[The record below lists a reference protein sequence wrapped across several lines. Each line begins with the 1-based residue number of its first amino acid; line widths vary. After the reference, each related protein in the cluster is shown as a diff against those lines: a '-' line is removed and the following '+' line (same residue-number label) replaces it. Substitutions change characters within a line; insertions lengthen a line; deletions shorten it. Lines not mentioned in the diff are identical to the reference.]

1 MVKKIVRDSLTS
13 DTWKSGIFGLVVGD
27 TLGVPVEFTSREERK
42 NDPVTGMRAFGTH
55 NQPAGTWS
63 DDSSMVFATL
73 DSINQKNGIDYQDI
87 MEKFSDW
94 YLYGEYTPFHEVFDI
109 GITVSR
115 AIIRYGQGTVPVK
128 AGGNREFDNGNGSL
142 MRILPVCLYLYNRQK
157 IICTSEDESIYIIH
171 SVSALTHAHLRSQMA
186 CGFYYFMVKSLLGKK
201 ENLVGR
207 LQRGIDEAHNYYLQ
221 NSQNRTELEAFSRL
235 ADLEN
240 FRKRPENEIK
250 SSGYVIDTLE
260 TAVWCLITTDS
271 FSDAVLKAVNL
282 GDDTDTIGAVT
293 GGLAGLYYG
302 YNAIPAE
309 WIQALQKLDWIEK
322 LLGNMQV

>member
-1 MVKKIVRDSLTS
+1 MVKKIVRDPLTS

-27 TLGVPVEFTSREERK
+27 ALGVPVEFTSREERK
-42 NDPVTGMRAFGTH
+42 NDPVTGMRA
-55 NQPAGTWS
+55 
-63 DDSSMVFATL
+63 L

-94 YLYGEYTPFHEVFDI
+94 CLYGEYTPFHEVFDI

-157 IICTSEDESIYIIH
+157 IICMSEDESIYIIH

-201 ENLVGR
+201 ENLVSR
-207 LQRGIDEAHNYYLQ
+207 LQRGIDEAYNYYLQ

-260 TAVWCLITTDS
+260 TAV
-271 FSDAVLKAVNL
+271 
-282 GDDTDTIGAVT
+282 
-293 GGLAGLYYG
+293 
-302 YNAIPAE
+302 
-309 WIQALQKLDWIEK
+309 
-322 LLGNMQV
+322 